1 MKSAEL
7 LDAESAPIARCIAHE
22 FSNLMSIISGYTEF
36 LLEDVPADSPLREH
50 LTEIRSAT
58 DRAIELTRRLKQ
70 LALDS
75 CVDAPAATK
84 RTR

>member
-22 FSNLMSIISGYTEF
+22 YSNLLSIISGYTEF
-36 LLEDVPADSPLREH
+36 LFEDVPPESPLREH
-50 LTEIRSAT
+50 LMEIRSAT

-75 CVDAPAATK
+75 CVDAHPASE